1 MKSTK
6 HLSGSS
12 RPFLLLL
19 LNSIFIAIISI
30 ALGAVS
36 INALGLCAAW
46 SWFQKLLFAAF
57 TGGAYFVYSLVI
69 VGLLFLLLKLFRLNS
84 DGGSTI
90 RFFSYRI
97 PCRRY
102 ICLSDV
108 PDPSESGDASNDLP
122 WRGKNC
128 ELFSSDDR

>member
-30 ALGAVS
+30 ALGAVL

-69 VGLLFLLLKLFRLNS
+69 VGLLFLLLKLFRLN
-84 DGGSTI
+84 
-90 RFFSYRI
+90 YLI
-97 PCRRY
+97 PM
-102 ICLSDV
+102 
-108 PDPSESGDASNDLP
+108 AAA
-122 WRGKNC
+122 
-128 ELFSSDDR
+128 LFDFLVIVYLAADTFV